1 MFDTIVPMLWI
12 VACLTRIDGE
22 PDPRRSIFV
31 SLVARC
37 TSESRLHSLLA
48 LSLFLAL
55 HRVAC
60 EHFIRWNFMM
70 QLPRR
75 LPFRFASCEL
85 QAAQYDQRDAV
96 HRPSTMQPT
105 PSRAPP

>member
-1 MFDTIVPMLWI
+1 MLWI

-60 EHFIRWNFMM
+60 EHFIRWNVMM

-75 LPFRFASCEL
+75 LPFRFASCGL

-96 HRPSTMQPT
+96 HQLSTMPPT